1 MPAVTKIITEI
12 SVNELVENVLN
23 NNPKSE
29 CEFNNL
35 LLMKF
40 LGATL
45 NNVNNNLSGG
55 RPLSI
60 LHINK
65 YKNKIKNTTKS
76 KRRKTGK
83 QSKMGKTRKYTKT
96 RKTRTNQKGGTN
108 LRLLL
113 FCISFAFLIVKGMK
127 NVQHSEVIKQLK
139 DSFDVASIYQNYYGT
154 CTLNTMLF
162 LKSID
167 LPTFDSLS
175 RYIIREG
182 SGLSLDEM
190 SFLLNKKI
198 VLTTDWLQLKG
209 EIGEEDVVA
218 ESYVEKLRTFMINVR
233 TKYGFQQNQDLLTA
247 MVYPA
252 KKQAG
257 ALKIVDHAVV
267 LWLTNNDELIII
279 DPQVFYQENNIILYS
294 SNEYD
299 SYLDDDSSLILRPI
313 KEYVKGN
320 IDILDPERE
329 TNVLES
335 LHIESESTGDDVNL
349 SKTNKKL
356 RKILFEIRGEEEKVE
371 KGLKP
376 GNLRGP
382 NLRGPKPKYPEES
395 EGL

>member
-1 MPAVTKIITEI
+1 MPDVTKIITEI

-23 NNPKSE
+23 NNPKSG

-55 RPLSI
+55 RPVSI

-65 YKNKIKNTTKS
+65 YKNKRKNTTKS
-76 KRRKTGK
+76 KRRKTVKQSKTGK
-83 QSKMGKTRKYTKT
+83 QTKTGKQYKMGKTRKYTKT

-209 EIGEEDVVA
+209 EIGEEDAVA
-218 ESYVEKLRTFMINVR
+218 ESYVEKLRRFMINVR

-267 LWLTNNDELIII
+267 LWLTKNDELIII

-294 SNEYD
+294 SNE
-299 SYLDDDSSLILRPI
+299 SARYLDEDSSLILRPI
-313 KEYVKGN
+313 KDYVKGN

-356 RKILFEIRGEEEKVE
+356 LKILSELRRYEEGKH
-371 KGLKP
+371 
-376 GNLRGP
+376 GNLRGTD
-382 NLRGPKPKYPEES
+382 PKES
-395 EGL
+395 EYL

>member
-1 MPAVTKIITEI
+1 MPSVKKIITEI
-12 SVNELVENVLN
+12 SVNELVKDVLLN
-23 NNPKSE
+23 GNPKSE
-29 CEFNNL
+29 CEFNDL
-35 LLMKF
+35 LLKKIF
-40 LGATL
+40 EVTL
-45 NNVNNNLSGG
+45 NDVDNNLRVG
-55 RPLSI
+55 RHVSI
-60 LHINK
+60 LRENK
-65 YKNKIKNTTKS
+65 RKNTTKS
-76 KRRKTGK
+76 KRTKTSKETKMSKRRK
-83 QSKMGKTRKYTKT
+83 SIKT
-96 RKTRTNQKGGTN
+96 RKTSAKQKGGTN
-108 LRLLL
+108 LRLIL
-113 FCISFAFLIVKGMK
+113 FFISFAFLIVKGMK
-127 NVQHSEVIKQLK
+127 NVQHNEVIKQLK

-175 RYIIREG
+175 RYVIRER

-198 VLTTDWLQLKG
+198 FLTTDWLQLKG
-209 EIGEEDVVA
+209 EEDALA
-218 ESYVEKLRTFMINVR
+218 ESYIEKLKSFMINVR

-257 ALKIVDHAVV
+257 HLKIVDHAVV

-279 DPQVFYQENNIILYS
+279 DPQVFYQENSIILYS
-294 SNEYD
+294 SNESS
-299 SYLDDDSSLILRPI
+299 SYLDDDRSLILRPI
-313 KEYVKGN
+313 KDYVKGN
-320 IDILDPERE
+320 IDILDPQRE

-356 RKILFEIRGEEEKVE
+356 LETISGLRHYEAEVDNKRLKRGY
-371 KGLKP
+371 
-376 GNLRGP
+376 LRGT
-382 NLRGPKPKYPEES
+382 